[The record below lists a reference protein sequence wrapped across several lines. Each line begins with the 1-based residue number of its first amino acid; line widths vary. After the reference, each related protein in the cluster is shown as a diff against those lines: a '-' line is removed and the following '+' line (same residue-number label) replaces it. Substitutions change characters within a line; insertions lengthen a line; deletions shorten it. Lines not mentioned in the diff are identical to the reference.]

1 MSKYS
6 YLNLN
11 QKMIKIRKK
20 IPALIRK
27 RYSEDVDY
35 DFVKLD
41 DINQFLTPALN
52 RYGVDFDI
60 LREIPT
66 RKDASG
72 NPTFLTAEGNLWR
85 YEADLEICWTNAD
98 HPEEKSFSVLHLVG
112 TNDMADKAK
121 GTAMT
126 YGLKYYLLNK
136 FNIPQNGDDDPDMRG
151 SVTGEGKEKATPK
164 GKDNGKK
171 AEPKPSR
178 TVKGEN
184 PPKTAKSEKPVRTT
198 ALEKN
203 EKESLYQPADL
214 EEGLKEESSPSG
226 TVRMSEKTARN
237 GNEVSSGKEESR
249 EMKIRETEKAS
260 GKKTETAPEM
270 AEEKKGGKPKEGG
283 QISFLEEE
291 GILPDENEEMSRPVS
306 GEETQT
312 DAEFEEEEESGIEEE
327 KDPGDG
333 FRSVKDEDEVPF
345 SDFEDEEETYE
356 EEENATQE
364 DKVEQAKAVICNF
377 GLYKGHSLG
386 KMLESVKGW
395 ETLKWIST
403 RYTGAN
409 AEMKDAATLL
419 VKAEAYEPK
428 AA

>member
-72 NPTFLTAEGNLWR
+72 NPIFLTAEGNLWR

-98 HPEEKSFSVLHLVG
+98 HPEEKSCSVLHLVG

-136 FNIPQNGDDDPDMRG
+136 FNIPQNGDEDPDMRG
-151 SVTGEGKEKATPK
+151 NAAGEGKEKAAPK
-164 GKDNGKK
+164 GKESGKK

-178 TVKGEN
+178 TVKDEN
-184 PPKTAKSEKPVRTT
+184 TAKTVKREKPAR
-198 ALEKN
+198 AAAMEKN
-203 EKESLYQPADL
+203 VKENIYQPADL
-214 EEGLKEESSPSG
+214 EEGLKEASSPSG
-226 TVRMSEKTARN
+226 NTRMSEKTARD
-237 GNEVSSGKEESR
+237 GNEMYSGKEESR
-249 EMKIRETEKAS
+249 EMKIHPIRETEKAS
-260 GKKTETAPEM
+260 GKKTETASEM
-270 AEEKKGGKPKEGG
+270 AEEKEGGKPKEEG

-291 GILPDENEEMSRPVS
+291 GILPNEKEEASRPVS
-306 GEETQT
+306 GEETQE
-312 DAEFEEEEESGIEEE
+312 DAELEEEEE
-327 KDPGDG
+327 KDIGDG
-333 FRSVKDEDEVPF
+333 FRSVKDEDDVPF
-345 SDFEDEEETYE
+345 SDFEDEEEIYE
-356 EEENATQE
+356 EEEDTNQE

-386 KMLESVKGW
+386 EMLESVKGW

-409 AEMKDAATLL
+409 TQIKEAATLL
-419 VKAEAYEPK
+419 VTAKAYEPK